1 MGQTFCDNDIL
12 QMVGEGGGNFE
23 DKSFIYPVTLTYIA
37 RKR

>member
-12 QMVGEGGGNFE
+12 QMVGGGGDFE